1 MNILLLWRFIN
12 SGDTSRRAVQDSV
25 GDSTLGAAGAGYGAR
40 PRGPQGP
47 QGPRVQLPM
56 ADLPPE
62 AGGTTWRFSSLGT
75 SKDGWYVGYKWI

>member
-1 MNILLLWRFIN
+1 M
-12 SGDTSRRAVQDSV
+12 

-40 PRGPQGP
+40 IRGPQGPQGP

-62 AGGTTWRFSSLGT
+62 VGGLVHWEHL
-75 SKDGWYVGYKWI
+75 KMDDIWDINGYIMI